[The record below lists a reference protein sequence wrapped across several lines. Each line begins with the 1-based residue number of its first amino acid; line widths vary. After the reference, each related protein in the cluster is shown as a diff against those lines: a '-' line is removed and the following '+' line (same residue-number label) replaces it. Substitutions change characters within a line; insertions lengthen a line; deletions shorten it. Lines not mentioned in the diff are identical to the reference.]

1 MISLGHPTLIDLS
14 PPELVRVAARA
25 GFDAVNFRITQ
36 LDAKD
41 GALSLLADEASVR
54 ETAAALAETGIALLD
69 TEVIRIEPDT
79 RADDFRPLFEVS
91 RLLGARYVVAV
102 GMAGDEAVV
111 AGRFAELCAAAYPY
125 GLKIVLEFMAR
136 GSIRTLDQARRIV
149 TPVGAARAGILIDA
163 LHFYRSGAVVSDLA
177 AIDPAF
183 FPYMQIN
190 DVEDFRTRFSSPT
203 PESVVWKKV
212 LPGSGDLELAALMAA
227 LPPGIPVSVEVPP
240 APGTVGAA
248 AEQYAARALESTR
261 AVLAKVPA

>member
-25 GFDAVNFRITQ
+25 GYDAVNFRIAG

-41 GALSLLADEASVR
+41 GALSLLADKASVR
-54 ETAAALAETGIALLD
+54 ETAAALSEAGIALLD

-79 RADDFRPLFEVS
+79 RAEDFNALFEVS
-91 RLLGARYVVAV
+91 HRLGARYVVAV
-102 GMAGDEAVV
+102 GMVGDEAVV
-111 AGRFAELCAAAYPY
+111 ADRFAELCATAHPY
-125 GLKIVLEFMAR
+125 GLKIVLEFMTR

-149 TPVGAARAGILIDA
+149 GRVGTANAGILIDA
-163 LHFYRSGAVVSDLA
+163 LHFYRSGAVPSDLA
-177 AIDPAF
+177 AIDPDF

-190 DVEDFRTRFSSPT
+190 DVEHFRTLFTSPT

-227 LPPGIPVSVEVPP
+227 LPPGIPVSVEVP
-240 APGTVGAA
+240 APGVVGAD
-248 AEQYAARALESTR
+248 AERYAAAALASTR
-261 AVLAKVPA
+261 ALVA